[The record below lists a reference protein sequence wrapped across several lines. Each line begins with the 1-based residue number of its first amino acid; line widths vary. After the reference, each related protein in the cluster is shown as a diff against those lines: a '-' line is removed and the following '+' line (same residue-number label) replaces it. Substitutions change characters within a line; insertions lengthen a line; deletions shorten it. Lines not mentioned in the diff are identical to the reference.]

1 MKAKYLLV
9 SAAVAAVAAITVAQ
23 NNIAEEVAW
32 TIGDDPIYKSEIEQT
47 YRDMQ
52 QDREA
57 INGDPYCV
65 IPEMMAIQRL
75 YLHQADIDTVVVQD
89 SQVQLQVDQQL
100 NFLINNLG
108 SREKV
113 EQYFRKTIPEIREY
127 YANSIRDRQRVH
139 MVQQNLTKDVKATP
153 SEVRKY
159 FDNLP
164 KDSIPYVPGQVEV
177 QIITVNPV
185 IPRQEIDDVKARLR
199 DMADRVNRGEADFS
213 TLAILY
219 SEAPEGVR
227 GGELGFLG
235 RGQLVPE
242 YAAVAFNLNDPKKVS
257 KIVETEFG
265 FHIIQLIEKRGDR
278 INTRHILLRPKVSD
292 KDLQDAIT
300 RLDSLRSDIVDK
312 GRVTF
317 EDAARLVS
325 QDKDT
330 RYSNG
335 VMVNQNTGTTRFQM
349 SELPQEVARE
359 VANLKPGEVSKP
371 FIMKQPKRD
380 RDIVAIVRLTNRIDA
395 HSANLSDDYQQI
407 KNMYEAAK
415 KQQILDQWLERK
427 ISETYVRIEDGWR
440 GCDFQHKGWIK
451 VRKGQANDGEGSD
464 R

>member
-1 MKAKYLLV
+1 LKAKYLLV

-23 NNIAEEVAW
+23 NNVAEEVAW

-52 QDREA
+52 QDRED

-89 SQVQLQVDQQL
+89 SQVQLQVDQQI

-153 SEVRKY
+153 NEVRKY
-159 FDNLP
+159 FDSLP

-265 FHIIQLIEKRGDR
+265 YHIIQLIEKRGDR
-278 INTRHILLRPKVSD
+278 INTRHILLRPKVSE
-292 KDLQDAIT
+292 KDLQDAIS

-380 RDIVAIVRLTNRIDA
+380 RDIVAIVKLTNRIDA
-395 HSANLSDDYQQI
+395 HTANLSDDYQQI

-451 VRKGQANDGEGSD
+451 ARKGQANDTEAND
-464 R
+464 

>member
-23 NNIAEEVAW
+23 NNVAEEVAW

-52 QDREA
+52 QDRED

-89 SQVQLQVDQQL
+89 SQVQLQVDQQI

-153 SEVRKY
+153 NEVRKY
-159 FDNLP
+159 FDSLP

-265 FHIIQLIEKRGDR
+265 YHIIQLIEKRGDR
-278 INTRHILLRPKVSD
+278 INTRHILLRPKVSE
-292 KDLQDAIT
+292 KDLQDAIS

-349 SELPQEVARE
+349 SELPQEVELE

-380 RDIVAIVRLTNRIDA
+380 RDIVAIVKLTNRIDA
-395 HSANLSDDYQQI
+395 HTANLSDDYQQI

-451 VRKGQANDGEGSD
+451 ARKGQAIDTEAND
-464 R
+464 

>member
-23 NNIAEEVAW
+23 NNVAEEVAW

-52 QDREA
+52 QDRED

-89 SQVQLQVDQQL
+89 SQVQLQVDQQI

-113 EQYFRKTIPEIREY
+113 EQYFRKTIPERREY
-127 YANSIRDRQRVH
+127 YANSIRDRQRGH

-153 SEVRKY
+153 NEVRKY
-159 FDNLP
+159 FDSLP

-265 FHIIQLIEKRGDR
+265 YHIIQLIEKRGDR
-278 INTRHILLRPKVSD
+278 INTRHILLRPKVSE
-292 KDLQDAIT
+292 KDLQDAIS

-380 RDIVAIVRLTNRIDA
+380 RDIVAIVKLTNRIDA
-395 HSANLSDDYQQI
+395 HTANLSDDYQQI

-427 ISETYVRIEDGWR
+427 ISETYIRIEDGWR

-451 VRKGQANDGEGSD
+451 ARKGQANDTEAND
-464 R
+464 

>member
-440 GCDFQHKGWIK
+440 GCDFQHK
-451 VRKGQANDGEGSD
+451 DG
-464 R
+464 

>member
-1 MKAKYLLV
+1 M
-9 SAAVAAVAAITVAQ
+9 AAITVAQ
-23 NNIAEEVAW
+23 NNVAEEVAW

-52 QDREA
+52 QDRED

-89 SQVQLQVDQQL
+89 SQVQLQVDQQI

-153 SEVRKY
+153 NEVRKY
-159 FDNLP
+159 FDSLP

-265 FHIIQLIEKRGDR
+265 YHIIQLIEKRGDR
-278 INTRHILLRPKVSD
+278 INTRHILLRPKVSE
-292 KDLQDAIT
+292 KDLQDAIS

-380 RDIVAIVRLTNRIDA
+380 RDIVAIVKLTNRIDA
-395 HSANLSDDYQQI
+395 HTANLSDDYQQI

-451 VRKGQANDGEGSD
+451 ARKGQAIDTEAND
-464 R
+464 